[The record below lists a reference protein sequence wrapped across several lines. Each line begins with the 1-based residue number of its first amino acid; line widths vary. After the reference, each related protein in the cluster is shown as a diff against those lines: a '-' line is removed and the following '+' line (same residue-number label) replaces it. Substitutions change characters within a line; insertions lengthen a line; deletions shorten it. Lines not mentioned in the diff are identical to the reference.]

1 MANVLRELPA
11 YLVVVGIILSSLYF
25 NWPREGLE
33 LNENTRMK
41 GKMNDKKGAEM

>member
-1 MANVLRELPA
+1 MTNVLRELPA

-33 LNENTRMK
+33 LKGDTRMK
-41 GKMNDKKGAEM
+41 GKMADRKGAEM